1 MVSSCT
7 FYEYPVYLIHSVS
20 LVNIIIGIG
29 AEKKVFFSH
38 LICNKITFK
47 NVKLTK
53 TLCFHSPP
61 KLHQPSDS
69 IVLSIH
75 NLQTIEIHYSYI
87 LVYSSIKIRSFPSTK
102 VANITQEITD
112 KYVKINLFVLFFL
125 LRLFASIFRAL
136 NAQFTLRFF

>member
-1 MVSSCT
+1 MVLAFYSQKPEKKMKKIMQKRLVSSCT

-102 VANITQEITD
+102 VA
-112 KYVKINLFVLFFL
+112 KFL
-125 LRLFASIFRAL
+125 LFQARGVVS
-136 NAQFTLRFF
+136 